1 MVKNNY
7 NNKFI
12 HYFLLFLCGDK
23 KMIDVISVYTHI
35 QIMHLTFSFVRT
47 DIYTLHT
54 YTLWKSNLQD
64 QISPK

>member
-12 HYFLLFLCGDK
+12 IILLFLCGDK

-47 DIYTLHT
+47 DIYILHT
-54 YTLWKSNLQD
+54 YTLCKSNLQG